1 MLVNLKRDFYG
12 DKLYEARH
20 NPVEVAEE
28 FRHKLPP
35 GAEIVELAP
44 IFMPKARQEPVALSQ
59 LGKSKARGPLD
70 EE

>member
-1 MLVNLKRDFYG
+1 MLVNFKRDFYG

-28 FRHKLPP
+28 WRHKLPP
-35 GAEIVELAP
+35 GAEVIELAP
-44 IFMPKARQEPVALSQ
+44 IFMPKGPPTPVALSQ